1 MQRII
6 SLGILALIFIS
17 CKPSFAQQEVKVS
30 TTKGQFINWNN
41 EIIYHVMP
49 RSFYDSNGDLHGD
62 LNGFVEK
69 LDYLKELGVTTIL
82 FTPLYESGFYH
93 NYFPTD
99 YYEIDP
105 EYGTKEDYIN
115 FIKAVHAKDLKFIMD
130 METQYAQG
138 ENIWFA
144 DSYLNPKSKYSDFIY
159 YSDSLNEYPEQIFM
173 PAKSPLFDFKTW
185 PNTISHHIVILN
197 LNNQRVKDWMVD
209 YYKYWVDPNQDGNF
223 DDGVDGFRID
233 HIMDDLDNKGI
244 FTNMYQDFWKPIF
257 KACKAVNPK
266 VFILGEQSDWADSG
280 EKMVKESGA
289 DAAFNF
295 GLKFALS
302 SEAKSSDM
310 YKSTEVTGVQID
322 PKVVHRAVEES
333 MKRFHDSIY
342 TVTFIENHD
351 TARYASLV
359 NNNDGQKRLGAVLNL
374 LLPGLPSIYYGQELG
389 VTGKIVDWGSDVNH
403 LPLREAFP
411 WTSNYNDK
419 GTAVFYKDTGAW
431 WDISF
436 WQTDAIKDLAL
447 TTQKND
453 ANSLWNHYR
462 KLISIRKNNDAFRLG
477 DYTPILTENP
487 NVLAFTRSYN
497 GETFAVLTNVT
508 NGSIQLPNFNLN
520 EWDSETVYGKLNRNA
535 QNILELPAYGYL
547 VLKHL

>member
-6 SLGILALIFIS
+6 SLIFLSIIILG
-17 CKPSFAQQEVKVS
+17 CKSSVAQKVIKS
-30 TTKGQFINWNN
+30 AATESFINWNN

-99 YYEIDP
+99 YYAIDP

-115 FIKAVHAKDLKFIMD
+115 FIKAVHAKGLKFIMD

-138 ENIWFA
+138 EHIWFA
-144 DSYLNPKSKYSDFIY
+144 DSYKNPKSEYSDFIY
-159 YSDSLNEYPEQIFM
+159 YSDSLNVYPEQLFM
-173 PAKSPLFDFKTW
+173 PSKSPLFNFKTW

-197 LNNQRVKDWMVD
+197 LNNQVVKDWMID
-209 YYKYWVDPNQDGNF
+209 YYKYWVDPNEDGNF

-257 KACKAVNPK
+257 KACKTVNPK
-266 VFILGEQSDWADSG
+266 VFILGEQSNWADPG
-280 EKMVKESGA
+280 DAMVKESGA

-302 SEAKSSDM
+302 SEAKNSDM
-310 YKSTEVTGVQID
+310 YKSTDATGVQID

-333 MKRFHDSIY
+333 LKRFADSIY

-351 TARYASLV
+351 TARYATLV
-359 NNNDGQKRLGAVLNL
+359 DTSDGQKRLGAVFNL

-419 GTAVFYKDTGAW
+419 GTAVFYKDTGEW

-436 WQTDAIKDLAL
+436 WQTDAIKNLAL
-447 TTQKND
+447 TSQKKNE
-453 ANSLWNHYR
+453 NSLWNHYR
-462 KLISIRKNNDAFRLG
+462 KLISIRKENDAFRIG
-477 DYTPILTENP
+477 NYTPILTDDPEI
-487 NVLAFTRSYN
+487 LAFTRSYRDK
-497 GETFAVLTNVT
+497 TFAVLTNVT
-508 NGSIQLPNFNLN
+508 NAAVSLSNFNLN
-520 EWDSETVYGKLNRNA
+520 DWSLKTIYGSIEFNDKNEV
-535 QNILELPAYGYL
+535 ELPAYGYL
-547 VLKHL
+547 ILTHK